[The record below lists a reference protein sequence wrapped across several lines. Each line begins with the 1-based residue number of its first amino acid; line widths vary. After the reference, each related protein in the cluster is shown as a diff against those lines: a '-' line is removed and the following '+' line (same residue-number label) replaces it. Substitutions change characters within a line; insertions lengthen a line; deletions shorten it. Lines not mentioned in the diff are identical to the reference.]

1 MKKRKII
8 EITITSIIL
17 ITLSI
22 ILVKYSYKKNK
33 INITLTKK
41 DIDVYEDIELK
52 DIINEDINLL
62 NNKKIDTNHIG
73 EHELEVKYKNKI
85 FKYKEK
91 IKVNII
97 DTIAPVILIKNKVV
111 EQNTNLDLV
120 NSYLCADNYDA
131 RPNCY
136 IEGTYNFDEIGTYNL
151 KYIAVDSSNNKTEK
165 NFKLTVKPKEK
176 NNKKQEESYI
186 AYEDIVK
193 KHKTENTKIGID
205 ISKWQGEV
213 DFKKLKENNVEFIYI
228 KLGGSHIDKDIYID
242 PYFIKNI
249 NGAKEFNIPVGI
261 YFYSNAS
268 SVEDIKNEIN
278 FIKENIKDYKIDL
291 GVTFDWENFTDFNSY
306 NISLH
311 TLNEMAEIFMTEFKN
326 NNYDPMLYSS
336 EYYLNNIWDIK
347 DNVWIAKYADK
358 NTYEGPYKI
367 WQLCSDGKID
377 GINGYVDID
386 VMYE

>member
-1 MKKRKII
+1 MKKIKTII
-8 EITITSIIL
+8 IVIIIIIISAIIIT
-17 ITLSI
+17 
-22 ILVKYSYKKNK
+22 KYSYEKNK
-33 INITLTKK
+33 IKITLTKEE
-41 DIDVYEDIELK
+41 INVYEDIELK
-52 DIINEDINLL
+52 DIIKENINIT
-62 NNKKIDTNHIG
+62 NNNKIDTEHIG
-73 EHELEVKYKNKI
+73 KQEIEITYKNKH
-85 FKYKEK
+85 FKYKDK
-91 IKVNII
+91 ITINII

-120 NSYLCADNYDA
+120 NSYLCGDNYDA
-131 RPNCY
+131 TPNCY
-136 IEGTYNFDEIGTYNL
+136 IEGTYNFDELGTYNL
-151 KYIAVDSSNNKTEK
+151 KYVAIDSSNNKTEES
-165 NFKLTVKPKEK
+165 FTLTVKPKEK
-176 NNKKQEESYI
+176 NKKKQEETYI

-228 KLGGSHIDKDIYID
+228 KLGGSYIDKEIYLD

-249 NGAKEFNIPVGI
+249 KGAIEFNIPVGI

-268 SVEDIKNEIN
+268 SIEDVKNEVQ
-278 FIKENIKDYKIDL
+278 FIKENLKDYQIDL
-291 GVTFDWENFTDFNSY
+291 GITFDWENFTDFNSY
-306 NISLH
+306 HISLH
-311 TLNEMAEIFMTEFKN
+311 TLNEMAKTFMNEAKN
-326 NNYDPMLYSS
+326 NNYESMLYSS

-347 DNVWIAKYADK
+347 ENIWIAKYADK